1 MLIFV
6 WNFKYLL
13 RNLSDLLRKM
23 QIYDILQEK
32 LKVRMLNMIL
42 DLSKKEHIPL
52 INQYKNVKEYH

>member
-42 DLSKKEHIPL
+42 DLSKKEHITL

>member
-1 MLIFV
+1 
-6 WNFKYLL
+6 
-13 RNLSDLLRKM
+13 M